1 MKKDFIT
8 ATPDSGGS
16 GSTTVTATASANQT
30 ESTRSTSLSVAG
42 GGMTRTVGASQA
54 AGVVTWN
61 YYFSVTPTSLSFV
74 AGGETKSVTVTS
86 YRKKVINGV
95 ETSTQEN
102 VNYTVSVTG
111 TGFSGSGTTVTA
123 AANSATSTRTG
134 TATYTQAT
142 SGKTQAVSLSQAAVE
157 KITVSPTT
165 IFSSMSSPSTGQSY
179 ATTIT
184 ISNCP
189 TKPTVSIAMKNQS
202 DGGILRYQ
210 MGDCGNSDPVS
221 AGANKW
227 TFKVWPS
234 MWYHATG
241 GDGGGRPILVPGY
254 YCQGTVTVT
263 LTSSNKATVNI
274 QGIVFNL

>member
-16 GSTTVTATASANQT
+16 GSTTVTAAASANQT
-30 ESTRSTSLSVAG
+30 ESARSVKLSVAG
-42 GGMTRTVGASQA
+42 GGMTRTVAASQA

-102 VNYTVSVTG
+102 VNYTVAVTG

-123 AANSATSTRTG
+123 AANSETSTRTG

-142 SGKTQAVSLSQAAVE
+142 SGKSQRVSLSQAATAIRTFTLTIQFRDYTGATAYLFNSTGIPLYGPNDYYSMGSGYENASITWNNTNGLTVCKSVSKTE
-157 KITVSPTT
+157 TVQAKAGDTITVRIQQGGQDRFDSRH
-165 IFSSMSSPSTGQSY
+165 FSTFTLKAENQ
-179 ATTIT
+179 TIT
-184 ISNCP
+184 P
-189 TKPTVSIAMKNQS
+189 
-202 DGGILRYQ
+202 
-210 MGDCGNSDPVS
+210 
-221 AGANKW
+221 
-227 TFKVWPS
+227 
-234 MWYHATG
+234 
-241 GDGGGRPILVPGY
+241 
-254 YCQGTVTVT
+254 
-263 LTSSNKATVNI
+263 
-274 QGIVFNL
+274 